1 LASTPALE
9 VRDLTVR
16 RGPLQVVHGVSFDV
30 PTGSVVGLLGLNGAG
45 KSSLLACIA
54 GSLAGSGG
62 TVAVGGEDVTRRPSW
77 ERCKRGIVLVPAGR
91 QLFAGQTVLENL
103 LVGGHLRTK
112 AEREETVTRVFDL
125 FPILK
130 EKRDQLGGDLSGGQ
144 QQMLAVGRGLMAKP
158 TVLLLD
164 EPSEGLAPLV
174 VEQMFTAISQLREEG
189 DLGILLAE
197 QNAGVVEIL
206 DLMMIMHSGAMTDSR
221 PVQASDREGVQQYVF
236 GA

>member
-9 VRDLTVR
+9 VRGLSVR
-16 RGPLQVVHGVSFDV
+16 RGALQVVHDVSFDV
-30 PTGSVVGLLGLNGAG
+30 PAGTVVGLLGLNGAG

-54 GSLAGSGG
+54 GSLPGTGGSV
-62 TVAVGGEDVTRRPSW
+62 TVAGQDVSRRSSW
-77 ERCKRGIVLVPAGR
+77 DRCKRGIVLVPAGR

-103 LVGGHLRTK
+103 LVGGHLRSK
-112 AEREETVTRVFDL
+112 SERAEGLDRVFAL

-130 EKRDQLGGDLSGGQ
+130 ERRNQLGGDLSGGQ
-144 QQMLAVGRGLMAKP
+144 QQMLAVGRGLMAQP

-174 VEQMFTAISQLREEG
+174 VEQMFAAISQLREEG
-189 DLGILLAE
+189 DMGILLAE

-206 DLMMIMHSGAMTDSR
+206 DLMMMMQSGNMTQSR